1 MKKKTEWIYELESE
15 NLSNLGG
22 PMGSGRTYSNWIKY
36 FKKKEDAQKVAE
48 ADYTKQGGK
57 EKIVW
62 TSDRR
67 GGCVTQDLRYVMYNV
82 MKVELL

>member
-48 ADYTKQGGK
+48 ADYTK
-57 EKIVW
+57 
-62 TSDRR
+62 
-67 GGCVTQDLRYVMYNV
+67 
-82 MKVELL
+82 